1 MLIERS
7 KLMDNTIVNIVSTLG
22 FPISMCVGACFF
34 IKYLFDTFTK
44 QITEMQKE
52 HKEEVSSMNKAIEN
66 NTLILTK
73 LCEKLDKE

>member
-1 MLIERS
+1 MSDVTTLI
-7 KLMDNTIVNIVSTLG
+7 STLG
-22 FPISMCVGACFF
+22 FPIAMCVGACFF

-52 HKEEVSSMNKAIEN
+52 HKEEVRSMNTAIEN

>member
-1 MLIERS
+1 MNDITTLI
-7 KLMDNTIVNIVSTLG
+7 STLG
-22 FPISMCVGACFF
+22 FPIAMCVGACFF

-52 HKEEVSSMNKAIEN
+52 HKEEVRSMNTAIEN

>member
-1 MLIERS
+1 MSDVSTLI
-7 KLMDNTIVNIVSTLG
+7 STLG
-22 FPISMCVGACFF
+22 FPIAMCVGACFF

-52 HKEEVSSMNKAIEN
+52 HKEEVQSMNTAIEN

>member
-1 MLIERS
+1 
-7 KLMDNTIVNIVSTLG
+7 MDGNSVVAIVSQLG
-22 FPISMCVGACFF
+22 FPIAMCIGACFF

-44 QITEMQKE
+44 QITEIQKE
-52 HKEEVSSMNKAIEN
+52 HKEEVKSMNTAIEN

>member
-1 MLIERS
+1 MNDITTLI
-7 KLMDNTIVNIVSTLG
+7 STLG
-22 FPISMCVGACFF
+22 FPIAMCVGACFF

-52 HKEEVSSMNKAIEN
+52 HKEEVQSMNTAIEN